1 LKVVHA
7 LRSLDFGGAE
17 KLVIELASRQAQ
29 SDEIDVELACI
40 NPGGPLKA
48 EAISRGL
55 PVSVTGL
62 GSIRYFSGISRMR
75 KYLLA
80 ARPDLV
86 HTHNFLAHTH
96 TAPAARMLGIPVIHT
111 KHGRAVTSMSWAPA
125 LRRYIYALSYA
136 VVVVS
141 KETGEIF
148 ARRSGV
154 SDSKIRVV
162 HNGIDLDRYKK
173 ISVDRQSLPGLE
185 KISKDIVLFGAVSRL
200 DPVKDHTTMLRAF
213 AEVAANHIN
222 SYFLIVGDG
231 PERGKIEALIR
242 ELSIDDRV
250 IMTGFT
256 DQAPLYVSA
265 MDMYLQPSLEEG
277 LSLTL
282 LEAAASGVPVVVT
295 PVGGNPE
302 VIEGGFSGSFVD
314 VGDWQSLAVTMDD
327 FMKDPVPFR
336 TMARKAGESVETG
349 FSLAS
354 MEASYRTLYLEAISR
369 EETL

>member
-1 LKVVHA
+1 MKVVHA
-7 LRSLDFGGAE
+7 LRSLEFGGAE
-17 KLVIELASRQAQ
+17 KLVIELASRQVL
-29 SDEIDVELACI
+29 SGDIDVELACI
-40 NPGGPLKA
+40 NPGGALEA
-48 EAISRGL
+48 EAISREL

-62 GSIRYFSGISRMR
+62 GKIRYFSGISRMR
-75 KYLLA
+75 KYLHT

-111 KHGRAVTSMSWAPA
+111 KHGRAVTSMSWSPA
-125 LRRYIYALSYA
+125 LRRYIYSLAHA

-148 ARRSGV
+148 AERSGV
-154 SDSKIRVV
+154 RDSKIKVI
-162 HNGIDLDRYKK
+162 HNGIDLERYRN
-173 ISVDRQSLPGLE
+173 IDVDRRSLPGLE
-185 KISKDIVLFGAVSRL
+185 KIDKEDLLFGAVSRL

-213 AEVAANHIN
+213 AEVAA
-222 SYFLIVGDG
+222 SRSDCYFLIVGDG
-231 PERGKIEALIR
+231 PERGNIETLIK
-242 ELSIDDRV
+242 ELSIEDRV

-256 DQAPLYVSA
+256 DEVPLYVSA

-282 LEAAASGVPVVVT
+282 LEAAAAGVPVVVT

-314 VGDWQSLAVTMDD
+314 VGNYHGMAAIMDS
-327 FMKDPVPFR
+327 FMEDPAPFR
-336 TMARKAGESVETG
+336 EMALRAGESVEAG
-349 FSLAS
+349 FSLTS
-354 MEASYRTLYLEAISR
+354 MEAGYRALYMEAISR

>member
-1 LKVVHA
+1 MKVVHA
-7 LRSLDFGGAE
+7 LRSLEFGGAE

-29 SDEIDVELACI
+29 SGNIDVELACF
-40 NPGGPLKA
+40 NRGGVLEA
-48 EAISRGL
+48 EAASRGL

-62 GSIRYFSGISRMR
+62 GRIRYLSGISNMR
-75 KYLLA
+75 KYLLT

-86 HTHNFLAHTH
+86 HTHNFLAHAH

-125 LRRYIYALSYA
+125 LRRYIYSLAHA

-154 SDSKIRVV
+154 ESSKIRVI
-162 HNGIDLDRYKK
+162 HNGIDLDRYRN
-173 ISVDRQSLPGLE
+173 IRADRQAVPGLE
-185 KISKDIVLFGAVSRL
+185 KIGRDVVVFGAVSRL
-200 DPVKDHTTMLRAF
+200 DPVKDHATMLRAF
-213 AEVAANHIN
+213 AEVAARY
-222 SYFLIVGDG
+222 SDCVFLIVGEG
-231 PERGKIEALIR
+231 SERGNIEALIR
-242 ELSIDDRV
+242 ELSIEGRV
-250 IMTGFT
+250 IMPGFT
-256 DQAPLYVSA
+256 DEVPLYLLS

-282 LEAAASGVPVVVT
+282 LEAAASGVPAVVT

-302 VIEGGFSGSFVD
+302 VIEGGFSGTFVD
-314 VGDWQSLAVTMDD
+314 VGDWHGLAAIMDS
-327 FMKDPVPFR
+327 FMEDPVPFR
-336 TMARKAGESVETG
+336 EMACRARESVEAG

-354 MEASYRTLYLEAISR
+354 MEAGYRTLYSEAMGR
-369 EETL
+369 EENL